1 MVSPDATMTSGSSSF
16 ASATNKPGAANFD
29 DTCYAPRHPEK
40 YTDVDSE
47 STTLLLDLRTKARAA
62 FTELVKPFPLMTSF
76 SERPRVGLNET
87 TGSEAEFSGRVLF
100 KFALSAHDH
109 TLGCDFRSSQRS
121 CGMPVGVVMHTT
133 GGIGIK
139 SKR

>member
-1 MVSPDATMTSGSSSF
+1 MTSGSSSF
-16 ASATNKPGAANFD
+16 ASATNEPGAANFD

-47 STTLLLDLRTKARAA
+47 GTMLYLDLRTKARAA
-62 FTELVKPFPLMTSF
+62 FTELEKPFPLTTSF

-87 TGSEAEFSGRVLF
+87 TGKEAEFSEKVLL
-100 KFALSAHDH
+100 KSALSAHDH
-109 TLGCDFRSSQRS
+109 TCGCDFRSSQRS
-121 CGMPVGVVMHTT
+121 CGMPFGVMHTT